1 MKKLTVFYLDN
12 CPYCRKAKEAEK
24 EIISSDPSLQ
34 KVEIEW
40 IEESLNPA
48 IADTYDYYR
57 VPSVFLSDT
66 KLYECSP
73 KDDYDTIKSNFE
85 KAMKIAAAQ

>member
-34 KVEIEW
+34 KVKIEW
-40 IEESLNPA
+40 IEESLHPE
-48 IADTYDYYR
+48 IANTYDYYR
-57 VPSVFLSDT
+57 VPSVFISKT

-73 KDDYDTIKSNFE
+73 EDDYNTIKSNFE
-85 KAMKIAAAQ
+85 KAIKIAAEQ

>member
-34 KVEIEW
+34 KVKIEW
-40 IEESLNPA
+40 IEESLHPE
-48 IADTYDYYR
+48 IANTYDYYR
-57 VPSVFLSDT
+57 VPSVFLV
-66 KLYECSP
+66 KQNFMNAAR
-73 KDDYDTIKSNFE
+73 KTIT
-85 KAMKIAAAQ
+85 IR